1 MKKYDVIV
9 LGGGPAGGAV
19 VASLAKAGK
28 RVAMIEATA
37 FGGVCPLRGCNPKKV
52 LAGGAKAVHMA
63 ASMMGSGLTGSV
75 SIDWPAL
82 MRFTRSFVDPVPERA
97 RAAYADKGIDTRL
110 GRAALIGPS
119 EVEVEGDRL
128 TAPVICVCVGL
139 EPSPQPV
146 SGAEAMPV
154 SDDFLSMQ
162 TMPRRILF
170 IGGGFIAFEL
180 AHIARHA
187 GADVTILNRSE
198 RVLRQFD
205 PVLAN
210 ELIEASRAAGIDVRL
225 SAPVRSV
232 ERTDDGWRIRAG
244 EDDETVFD
252 ADMAFNCTGRRPA
265 VAGLGL
271 DAAGV
276 EFGPRGIAVNNRMQ
290 SVSNPNVYAV
300 GDVADH
306 GAALTPVATIQGQT
320 AAANILDP
328 DSATVDYTGIPSV
341 CFTLPPLAGVGLL
354 EDEARER
361 GLAFTIKET
370 DLAAA
375 FSWKQLNERFGR
387 ARVLIDE
394 AGDRILGA
402 HILGHNAEEMIN
414 LFALA
419 IRNEIPLSRV
429 RDTVWAYPTCGYELK
444 YMV

>member
-1 MKKYDVIV
+1 MKEYDVIV

-19 VASLAKAGK
+19 AAPLAEAGR

-52 LAGGAKAVHMA
+52 LLAGAEAVHLATGML
-63 ASMMGSGLTGSV
+63 GSGLTGSAT
-75 SIDWPAL
+75 IDWPAL

-97 RAAYADKGIDTRL
+97 RAAYADKDIDTRL
-110 GRAALIGPS
+110 GRAVFVGPG
-119 EVEVEGDRL
+119 EIEVEGDRL

-139 EPSPQPV
+139 EPSPLPV

-162 TMPRRILF
+162 TMPRRVLF

-187 GADVTILNRSE
+187 GAEVTLLNRSG
-198 RVLRQFD
+198 RVLRRFD
-205 PVLAN
+205 PVLTDA
-210 ELIEASRAAGIDVRL
+210 LIEASRAAGIDVRL
-225 SAPVRSV
+225 NAPVRSV
-232 ERTDDGWRIRAG
+232 EHTGHGWRIRAG
-244 EDDETVFD
+244 EDGGTVFD
-252 ADMAFNCTGRRPA
+252 ADMAINCTGRRPA
-265 VAGLGL
+265 VDGLGL
-271 DAAGV
+271 EAAGV
-276 EFGPRGIAVNNRMQ
+276 EFGPHGIAVNDRMQ
-290 SVSNPNVYAV
+290 SVSNPHVYAV
-300 GDVADH
+300 GDVADQ
-306 GAALTPVATIQGQT
+306 GAALTPVATIQGQV
-320 AAANILDP
+320 AVANILDP

-354 EDEARER
+354 EDEAREH

-375 FSWKQLNERFGR
+375 FSWKRLNERFGR

-429 RDTVWAYPTCGYELK
+429 RDTVWAYPTCGYQLK

>member
-1 MKKYDVIV
+1 MKEYDVIV

-19 VASLAKAGK
+19 AAPLAEAGR

-52 LAGGAKAVHMA
+52 LLAGAEAVHLATGML
-63 ASMMGSGLTGSV
+63 GSGLTGSAT
-75 SIDWPAL
+75 IDWPAL

-97 RAAYADKGIDTRL
+97 RAAYADKDIDTRL
-110 GRAALIGPS
+110 GRAVFVGPG
-119 EVEVEGDRL
+119 EIEVEGDRL

-139 EPSPQPV
+139 EPSPLPV

-162 TMPRRILF
+162 TMPRRVLF

-187 GADVTILNRSE
+187 GAEVTLLNRSG
-198 RVLRQFD
+198 RVLRRFD
-205 PVLAN
+205 PVLTDA
-210 ELIEASRAAGIDVRL
+210 LIEASRAAGIDVRL
-225 SAPVRSV
+225 NAPVRSV
-232 ERTDDGWRIRAG
+232 EHTGHGWRIRAG
-244 EDDETVFD
+244 EDGGTVFD
-252 ADMAFNCTGRRPA
+252 ADMAINCTGRRPA
-265 VAGLGL
+265 VDGLGL
-271 DAAGV
+271 EAAGV
-276 EFGPRGIAVNNRMQ
+276 EFGPRGIRVNDRMQ
-290 SVSNPNVYAV
+290 SVSNPHVYAV
-300 GDVADH
+300 GDVADQ
-306 GAALTPVATIQGQT
+306 GAALTPVATIQGQV
-320 AAANILDP
+320 AVANILDP

-354 EDEARER
+354 EDEAREH

-375 FSWKQLNERFGR
+375 FSWKRLNERFGR

-429 RDTVWAYPTCGYELK
+429 RDTVWAYPTCGYQLK